1 MITHK
6 TNRVFRVAV
15 LDLYQG
21 ATNQGMRGIQT
32 ILKKWSE
39 EKNIN
44 IQVDYFEVR
53 LKKEIPD
60 LSYQAYISSG
70 GPGSPLESRYE
81 DWDIAWCKWLD
92 AIQRWNSDP
101 AQLNKKFVFFIC
113 HSFQLACRY
122 LNTGLVCKRRSTS
135 FGVFPIHLQEVGK
148 KEIIFEG
155 LEDPFYAVD
164 SRDYQIVQPRMDQLK
179 EIGGQLLCIEK
190 ERPHV
195 PYERAVMGLRFN
207 PFLIGT
213 QFHPEADP
221 EGMTH
226 YLSQEEKR
234 RMVIENH
241 GEEKLRN
248 MLTHLQDP
256 DKIKWTQARILPNF
270 LNQAY
275 ASLAANWN

>member
-101 AQLNKKFVFFIC
+101 SQLNKKFVFFIC
-113 HSFQLACRY
+113 YSFQLACRY

-207 PFLIGT
+207 PYLIGT

-221 EGMTH
+221 EGMTY
-226 YLSQEEKR
+226 YLNQEEKR